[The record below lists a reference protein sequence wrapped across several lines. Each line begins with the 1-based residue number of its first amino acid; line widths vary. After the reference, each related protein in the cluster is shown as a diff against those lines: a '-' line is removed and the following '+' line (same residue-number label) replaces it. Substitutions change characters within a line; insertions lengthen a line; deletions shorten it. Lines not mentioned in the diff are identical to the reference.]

1 MCIGASEGASGYAAL
16 QRAAPPH
23 SPSALV
29 RLRATSHTCDTL
41 CKTRK
46 ECLLDQL
53 GQIDYTLVMKTL
65 PLAEVKTNFSSLLKE
80 VQTGSEIA
88 ISYGK
93 KRETIAVIVS
103 YKEYKRSKKRKLGT
117 LKGKMKVIFE
127 KDFAMTDADLIQS

>member
-1 MCIGASEGASGYAAL
+1 
-16 QRAAPPH
+16 
-23 SPSALV
+23 
-29 RLRATSHTCDTL
+29 
-41 CKTRK
+41 
-46 ECLLDQL
+46 
-53 GQIDYTLVMKTL
+53 MKTL

-93 KRETIAVIVS
+93 KREVVAVIVS

-127 KDFAMTDADLIQS
+127 KDFAMTDTDLIQS